1 MERSEDRFG
10 DIPSDVTRKSI
21 QFKVPGGPFIRII
34 ILKKDDRIKDMIIS
48 GSIHASPL
56 RPTTPIHEIEKA
68 LRGQLIDKRLFE
80 SEIDGIMDRQGFHIA
95 KVSPEFLAQKIYE
108 CARS

>member
-1 MERSEDRFG
+1 M
-10 DIPSDVTRKSI
+10 
-21 QFKVPGGPFIRII
+21 
-34 ILKKDDRIKDMIIS
+34 KKDDHIKDMIIS

-68 LRGQLIDKRLFE
+68 LTGQLIDKGLFE
-80 SEIDGIMDRQGFHIA
+80 SEIGRVMGRQGFHIA

-108 CARS
+108 CALS